1 MERLTLDTGDVDR
14 IRTEVQTA
22 YPSYGDP
29 CPGSA
34 LKVDDD
40 VMWLDVFEM
49 RVLWGHDDAAYFN
62 GFSPEWFGE
71 TNVVVAGE
79 YVTDRA
85 PADPMETPMPI
96 YPEPMQARAAADAK
110 TTAPK
115 AHKRDEKKALQHVL
129 KQLSPEQAQK
139 ARALVKAKRPELLDD
154 KGD

>member
-1 MERLTLDTGDVDR
+1 MDRLILDTGDVDR
-14 IRTEVQTA
+14 IRTEVQTD

-40 VMWLDVFEM
+40 VMWLDMFPM

-85 PADPMETPMPI
+85 PADPEETPMPI
-96 YPEPMQARAAADAK
+96 WPQ
-110 TTAPK
+110 
-115 AHKRDEKKALQHVL
+115 
-129 KQLSPEQAQK
+129 QAQQPQGNK
-139 ARALVKAKRPELLDD
+139 PKHDKKTALKHLLGQLDPEHAKKVRALVKAKKPELLDKD
-154 KGD
+154 G